1 MKTEQLVFSLIQ
13 ITHNLGG
20 ALAVGAP
27 LFWLFYKPND
37 SKLQGTLWLMAALF
51 TLQGITGGLFFLAS
65 IKIYGAWPEF
75 TTIALYA
82 IYFKIALVVVGL
94 HLSVLLL
101 LKNNGTISKNF
112 WILFSTLSVA
122 AITTAGILR
131 WNM

>member
-1 MKTEQLVFSLIQ
+1 
-13 ITHNLGG
+13 
-20 ALAVGAP
+20 
-27 LFWLFYKPND
+27 
-37 SKLQGTLWLMAALF
+37 MAALF